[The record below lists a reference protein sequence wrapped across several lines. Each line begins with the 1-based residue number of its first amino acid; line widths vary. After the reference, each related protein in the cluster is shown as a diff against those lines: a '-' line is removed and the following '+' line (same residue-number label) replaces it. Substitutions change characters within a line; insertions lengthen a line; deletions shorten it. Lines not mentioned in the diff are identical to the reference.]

1 MVEKTGATLEIR
13 LLAVS
18 NRLLPILSVINC
30 VISTKNVDFSAII
43 FHFVKSRH
51 FAGGKAAAVGWQTL
65 SDRTAGF
72 TVGFGFGRDLAG
84 NDILLLRG
92 ADFFLLFGQ
101 SVSQIQGNL
110 TVGNLPLRNS
120 DAVLQIC
127 GSLRIL
133 RKVDLPHQVIQLLN
147 ARLRIYNSF
156 IGMVVN
162 VLGNTIYAT
171 VTGTMST
178 TRILG
183 SIVFNSLTGYSW
195 LGHYTGI
202 LLDADPSG
210 AMPDYG
216 AFTMDVVPY
225 LEGNTLNTNKVQQR
239 IWFPNGNVY
248 IRQVTNYGSGGA
260 TPFTSLG
267 TYSALPNTLLLRDA
281 AGRSQVA
288 DPVDPLDVVN
298 FQALQQNAGLG
309 EIISSLKTLGVIST
323 GAFFARTVSAYR
335 QINAVQFGNGRF
347 VACYGVTTNYGSLV
361 SLDGITWT
369 IYATST
375 ICTINKLMFIN
386 GAFYGAGRKP
396 DLTLVIVRSM
406 DGVTWESFGTVPAS
420 GSSTIMSLAYGNNLF
435 MLNVQNSGD
444 FTRTTCNQAER
455 LLYTN

>member
-1 MVEKTGATLEIR
+1 MGETLAIATIPPAEKPLPEEGAGREMYFQVFLDVENAEIVNIEVDPNVAIATRKFVEDYVANNTSGSR
-13 LLAVS
+13 PTMYAYVS
-18 NRLLPILSVINC
+18 NNISNPNLDIGLSPQALN
-30 VISTKNVDFSAII
+30 K
-43 FHFVKSRH
+43 
-51 FAGGKAAAVGWQTL
+51 
-65 SDRTAGF
+65 
-72 TVGFGFGRDLAG
+72 
-84 NDILLLRG
+84 
-92 ADFFLLFGQ
+92 ADFKD
-101 SVSQIQGNL
+101 L
-110 TVGNLPLRNS
+110 TTGLEPVELKVGDTFITTGVN
-120 DAVLQIC
+120 
-127 GSLRIL
+127 GG
-133 RKVDLPHQVIQLLN
+133 
-147 ARLRIYNSF
+147 F